1 MKSKILRLMAVGL
14 TLAMV
19 LSLTA
24 IMAVPVAAGENEWS
38 SPDQPAKEGSAGDWL
53 WDSTITEGP
62 GPMAMAIDG
71 TLWVFAEVE
80 INTVA
85 EYHLF
90 SSSDGREWDKSDYH
104 KDVDGGIV
112 VDIAVSSLDADTL
125 YVTDGSLVYYTKD
138 GGGKWE
144 EVGDA
149 SLITALGGAA
159 TGFITSVD
167 VSYDDDEAPYV
178 FIGTTDSA
186 ALWGGSVFYI
196 CQSGYPAQ
204 WTDLRIDLATYAVAA
219 SPEFADTGEI
229 FAVSSNGTDTHAY
242 SNVNGEVGGWDVLA
256 ELLDDDDAAMPTAAA
271 SRICFPDDFDDDNY
285 EFFVGIDDGDYGG
298 SVYRVDDDHAY
309 CLGKEDSDIKD
320 KDIVSLDIVG
330 SYGDT
335 MLIAG
340 TWGGDA
346 TGTDNKVIV
355 SLDDGDSWDDASKE
369 PSGDGATWVVFDP
382 DFADNGTAYVACDG
396 LEGAVSLTLDEGDLW
411 NQISMICTAIDAVD
425 SLSFSRNWAT
435 DETWFLLTSDT
446 DESTDSLWRYDGSNW
461 ERVFVST
468 LTTPDLGAISKVQ
481 VSVQFPTDETVCVVE
496 SGPSPII
503 YRSTDGGTDWDDL
516 SNNPDEL
523 NAWIVISSDTIVAG
537 GDGEVYYTNNHGR
550 RAWETEIVD
559 DLGVATAFSMSPNF
573 GVDDTLLLGDIAG
586 QVFISEDIGESWDQV
601 GDDLET
607 TAATIVAF
615 DIGYGS
621 NGTIYAASGDEVN
634 RCVIDTDDEWGDQEW
649 KEFTTAL
656 TDLDM
661 GTASGLVCSA
671 DGTLYAVDG
680 TTANATAGVGGV
692 WRALNPTESTLGN
705 VQFELV
711 GGGFELDDGAELTG
725 LRVTYGSNILWCL
738 DSAVT
743 HEVWQYEDMLA
754 TEVVLDTPW
763 SNSGLTATDEVTLKW
778 NELTGADF
786 YELRYTDDV
795 EWKEN
800 VAILKSTDDL
810 DETFKWIDGL
820 DDGTKYYWKVRV
832 QQDEPLLSRWS
843 KVWNFTTALDKVAVP
858 VTWEPENGAQG
869 VIIRP
874 SFGWTAVGGASS
886 YNLELADNP
895 DFTGATKATT
905 SINSW
910 VADTDLSYNTTYYWR
925 VKALKD
931 SIVLSGWRSGAFVTM
946 SKPAAPVEVTP
957 APPAPQITIPAPQ
970 VILPA
975 AVTPMWV
982 WAIIAIG
989 AALVIAVIVLIIR
1002 TRRAL

>member
-24 IMAVPVAAGENEWS
+24 IMAVPAAAGENEWS
-38 SPDQPAKEGSAGDWL
+38 SPAQPAKEGSDGDWL
-53 WDSTITEGP
+53 WDSTITDGP

-71 TLWVFAEVE
+71 TLWVYAEIEVDS
-80 INTVA
+80 VA
-85 EYHLF
+85 EMHLF
-90 SSSDGREWDKSDYH
+90 SSSDGRAWDKSDYH
-104 KDVDGGIV
+104 KDVDGGAV

-125 YVTDGSLVYYTKD
+125 YVTDGTLVYYTKD
-138 GGGKWE
+138 GGDKWE
-144 EVGDA
+144 EVADA
-149 SLITALGGAA
+149 STPSETIY
-159 TGFITSVD
+159 SVD
-167 VSYDDDEAPYV
+167 VGYDDEEAPYV
-178 FIGTTDSA
+178 FIGTDS
-186 ALWGGSVFYI
+186 SVWYI
-196 CQSGYPAQ
+196 SQSGYPAE
-204 WTDLRIDLATYAVAA
+204 WTDLDIGGFGDYATYAVAA

-229 FAVSSNGTDTHAY
+229 FAISDNGTGTAAY
-242 SNVNGEVGGWDVLA
+242 SNINGEVGGWDLLDF
-256 ELLDDDDAAMPTAAA
+256 LLDDDGTSDFAITEA

-285 EFFVGIDDGDYGG
+285 EFFVGICNGSNGG
-298 SVYRVDDDHAY
+298 SVYRVTEDHSY
-309 CLGKEDSDIKD
+309 CLGSEDGDIED
-320 KDIVSLDIVG
+320 RDVMSLDIVG
-330 SYGDT
+330 GYSDT

-340 TWGGDA
+340 TYGDA
-346 TGTDNKVIV
+346 GNGTDDKVIV

-369 PSGDGATWVVFDP
+369 PSGNNGAWVVFDP

-396 LEGAVSLTLDEGDLW
+396 DEGAVSLTLDEGDLW
-411 NQISMICTAIDAVD
+411 NQISMINTAIDAVD

-435 DETWFLLTSDT
+435 DETWFMLTSDT
-446 DESTDSLWRYDGSNW
+446 GEGTDSLWRYDGDNW

-468 LTTPDLGAISKVQ
+468 LTTPALDLINKVQ
-481 VSVQFPTDETVCVVE
+481 TSIQFPTDETVCVAL
-496 SGPSPII
+496 SGANPVI

-516 SNNPDEL
+516 SSQPDDL
-523 NAWIVISSDTIVAG
+523 YAWIVISSENIVAG
-537 GDGEVYYTNNHGR
+537 GDGEVYWTDNHGR
-550 RAWETEIVD
+550 RAWETESVTG
-559 DLGVATAFSMSPNF
+559 LGISAAFSMSPNF
-573 GVDDTLLLGDIAG
+573 GVDDTLLLGDTSGGI
-586 QVFISEDIGESWDQV
+586 FISEDIGEEWDQV
-601 GDDLET
+601 GDDLDAG
-607 TAATIVAF
+607 AATIVAF
-615 DIGYGS
+615 DIAYGS
-621 NGTIYAASGDEVN
+621 NGTIYAASGDEVD

-649 KEFTTAL
+649 KEFTTAK

-671 DGTLYAVDG
+671 DGTLYAVDA
-680 TTANATAGVGGV
+680 TTANATAGEGGV
-692 WRALNPTESTLGN
+692 WRALNPTESTLGD

-711 GGGFELDDGAELTG
+711 GGDFELDDGAELTG

-738 DSAVT
+738 DGAVT
-743 HEVWQYEDMLA
+743 NEVWQYEDMLA
-754 TEVVLDTPW
+754 APVVLDEPW
-763 SNSGLTATDEVTLKW
+763 SNSGLDDTDEVTLKW
-778 NELTGADF
+778 NELTGADY
-786 YELRYTDDV
+786 YELKYTDDV

-800 VAILKSTDDL
+800 VAILDSTDDL
-810 DETFKWIDGL
+810 DETFKWVDGL

-832 QQDEPLLSRWS
+832 EQGEPLLSRWS

-874 SFGWTAVGGASS
+874 SFGWTAVGGATT
-886 YNLELADNP
+886 YELELADNP

-970 VILPA
+970 VIMPA

-982 WAIIAIG
+982 WAIIGIG